1 LFFKLKVVKTM
12 FSQSTTIMPITLE
25 DRLKIGNQF
34 WLNGQ
39 PMEAFRIFSDALL
52 AFPEDPEVTQRLIL
66 LLLSRSALR
75 NQRQGNMDSMIAAWK
90 AFLLL
95 DPQNLNVK
103 KDLAIAL
110 FSMGRTNLAEELLL
124 PLLQQTSYLMS
135 NEILTALKSIV
146 ESRSRA
152 DVLGTQLFQ
161 LAILARKV
169 PEVGQMFESINIE
182 HLASSP
188 SLCIAG
194 MHRTGTSMLTRL
206 LSDLG
211 LYLGPAT
218 MLHSAQPDNPEGFFE
233 NTLIH
238 QLNTDLLTHLGG
250 SWDAPPATHG
260 SVFTSSEFTP
270 FKHRAK
276 LLAAAMAAGTSPA
289 TGWGWK
295 DPRTLLTLPFWLEVL
310 PDTRVVVIFRDPGDV
325 AVSLQ
330 RRGGY
335 HTPEFGLVLWRIYY
349 ERLFAALSDRPF
361 VVVQYEKFFE
371 DPKKEIDRICAF
383 LDWQAKPEQL
393 DVGIGHLRKD
403 LHHNRSQFDWRV
415 IPAGKAL
422 EPIYECLVMMG
433 SK

>member
-1 LFFKLKVVKTM
+1 MKVVKTM
-12 FSQSTTIMPITLE
+12 FSQLTAITPITLE
-25 DRLKIGNQF
+25 DRLTAGNQF

-39 PMEAFRIFSDALL
+39 PMDAFRTFSDALL
-52 AFPEDPEVTQRLIL
+52 AFPEDPEVTQRLSL

-75 NQRQGNMDSMIAAWK
+75 NQRQGNMDSVIAAWQ

-95 DPQNLNVK
+95 DPHNLSVK

-124 PLLQQTSYLMS
+124 PLLQQTSSPMT
-135 NEILTALKSIV
+135 NEILTVLKSIV
-146 ESRSRA
+146 EGNSRA
-152 DVLGTQLFQ
+152 VVLGQQLFQ

-182 HLASSP
+182 QLASCP
-188 SLCIAG
+188 TLCVAG

-211 LYLGPAT
+211 LYLGPTT

-238 QLNTDLLTHLGG
+238 QLNTDLLAHLGG

-260 SVFTSSEFTP
+260 SVFTSSEFAP

-276 LLAAAMAAGTSPA
+276 LLAAAMAAGTSPP

-310 PDTRVVVIFRDPGDV
+310 PDTCVVVIFRDPGDV

-349 ERLFAALSDRPF
+349 ERLFAALNDRQF

-371 DPKKEIDRICAF
+371 DPKKQIDRICSF
-383 LDWQAKPEQL
+383 LDWHIRPEQL

-403 LHHNRSQFDWRV
+403 LHHNRGQLDWRG

-422 EPIYECLVMMG
+422 APIYERLVVSG